1 MKVDLGVMDE
11 KGGFIKWKKVY
22 EKAIESQ
29 RYSIILHSYDN
40 ICIKINFLLKY
51 ANVILMC
58 VCVCVYVCTVLSS
71 SIMCVTWLQAQW
83 IGWNNVK

>member
-58 VCVCVYVCTVLSS
+58 VCVCVYSTQFEYNVCDMVTSS
-71 SIMCVTWLQAQW
+71 MDRLE
-83 IGWNNVK
+83 